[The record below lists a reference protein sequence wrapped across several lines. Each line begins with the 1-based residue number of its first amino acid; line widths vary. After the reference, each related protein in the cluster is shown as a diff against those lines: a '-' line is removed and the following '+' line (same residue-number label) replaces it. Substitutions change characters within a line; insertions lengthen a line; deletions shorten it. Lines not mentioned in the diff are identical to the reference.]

1 MEQLDPVDGLALWEF
16 TQGSGLPGENFA
28 IERLGVGARCE
39 TWLVWN
45 PGLWSPA
52 VLKLARPHQ
61 VHHPRAV
68 RSLRRETAALMGN
81 FHPSLPR
88 LLADGTRDPVPHI
101 LVEYVDGPALDEELD
116 ENGALTAAEA
126 AVLGAQLL
134 PAVASL
140 HDRGLAHLDL
150 KPENVVL
157 RDRRPILL
165 DFGTARPIGSLQP
178 AGHPVGTT
186 GYTSPEQDACEPVSA
201 AMDLY
206 GLGRILAEAVT
217 GVQHAKVT
225 EIPRSRL
232 APVIR
237 RLLSDQPAERGTTA
251 DVLVAL
257 ARAAG
262 KKLRP
267 WPEWLD
273 RYAASPSRHLSVAA
287 DGTSALAAVEDDQY
301 DDSDSDIGQ

>member
-1 MEQLDPVDGLALWEF
+1 MEPVDAEDGLAVWDF
-16 TQGSGLPGENFA
+16 TEGSDVPGGNLA
-28 IERLGVGARCE
+28 IERLGVGVRCE

-61 VHHPRAV
+61 VDHPRAV
-68 RSLRRETAALMGN
+68 RTLCRETAALAGN
-81 FHPSLPR
+81 LHPSVPR
-88 LLADGTRDPVPHI
+88 LLADGTRDPVAHI

-116 ENGALTAAEA
+116 ENGALAAEEA

-140 HDRGLAHLDL
+140 HRRGLAHLDL

-157 RDRRPILL
+157 RDARPMLL
-165 DFGTARPIGSLQP
+165 DFGTARPIGSAQP
-178 AGHPVGTT
+178 AGHPVGTI
-186 GYTSPEQDACEPVSA
+186 GYAAPEQEACEPVSA

-206 GLGRILAEAVT
+206 GLGMVLAEAMA
-217 GVQHAKVT
+217 GVPLAKGA
-225 EIPRSRL
+225 EIPPSPL

-237 RLLSDQPAERGTTA
+237 QLLAEQPGERGTTA

-257 ARAAG
+257 ADVAG
-262 KKLRP
+262 EIRP
-267 WPEWLD
+267 WPKWLD
-273 RYAASPSRHLSVAA
+273 RYAGVGS
-287 DGTSALAAVEDDQY
+287 E
-301 DDSDSDIGQ
+301 